1 MKKFGDLLVVIV
13 LIMSII
19 VGCICAFLSFVTS
32 AIVMK
37 YTAHVVVVLI
47 ILELCAV
54 TTFGIGTVL
63 LYGILTYIGAFIVLF
78 ITTILTAF
86 FMAK

>member
-1 MKKFGDLLVVIV
+1 
-13 LIMSII
+13 
-19 VGCICAFLSFVTS
+19 
-32 AIVMK
+32 MK
-37 YTAHVVVVLI
+37 YTAHVVAVLI

-54 TTFGIGTVL
+54 TAFGIWTVL

-86 FMAK
+86 IMAK

>member
-1 MKKFGDLLVVIV
+1 MKKFGDLYMDVVTIIAVIV
-13 LIMSII
+13 
-19 VGCICAFLSFVTS
+19 GGICAFLSFVTS

-54 TTFGIGTVL
+54 TTFGIWTVL
-63 LYGILTYIGAFIVLF
+63 LYGILTYIAAFIVLF

-86 FMAK
+86 IMTK

>member
-1 MKKFGDLLVVIV
+1 MKKFGDLLVGVG
-13 LIMSII
+13 LMMTII
-19 VGCICAFLSFVTS
+19 VGGICTFLSFITS

-37 YTAHVVVVLI
+37 YTAHVVVILI

-54 TTFGIGTVL
+54 TTFGIWTVL

-86 FMAK
+86 IMSK

>member
-1 MKKFGDLLVVIV
+1 MKKFGDLLVGIGM
-13 LIMSII
+13 IMSII
-19 VGCICAFLSFVTS
+19 VGGICAFLSFITS
-32 AIVMK
+32 TIVMK

-54 TTFGIGTVL
+54 TTFGIWTVL
-63 LYGILTYIGAFIVLF
+63 LYGILTYIAAFIVLF

-86 FMAK
+86 IMTK

>member
-1 MKKFGDLLVVIV
+1 
-13 LIMSII
+13 
-19 VGCICAFLSFVTS
+19 
-32 AIVMK
+32 MK

-63 LYGILTYIGAFIVLF
+63 LYGILTYFGAFIVLF
-78 ITTILTAF
+78 IIAILAAVITT
-86 FMAK
+86 K